1 MRGQPGCSLP
11 TFDRAAAILTS
22 RLREC
27 QRVFC
32 SRLSE
37 AHRRSALGARGVI
50 AQARQEMGA
59 KSSPARAQEAR
70 ANAKA
75 DRRSGGPAG
84 APCRAHQEG
93 LPKVWAEICSQPN
106 QSAISGSFFG
116 TKYWKCAESDDGN
129 PKKSMILHRMV
140 PSDTAKSVELHL
152 SLPPLPNS
160 AFWRPFRTQE
170 VRPGAAVAAPR

>member
-1 MRGQPGCSLP
+1 M
-11 TFDRAAAILTS
+11 
-22 RLREC
+22 
-27 QRVFC
+27 
-32 SRLSE
+32 
-37 AHRRSALGARGVI
+37 I
-50 AQARQEMGA
+50 AQARHMDGSQEQPCTIAGGQGQCEG
-59 KSSPARAQEAR
+59 RQAQR
-70 ANAKA
+70 
-75 DRRSGGPAG
+75 GPSWR
-84 APCRAHQEG
+84 PCRAHRQG

-140 PSDTAKSVELHL
+140 PSDSAKSVLIDL

-170 VRPGAAVAAPR
+170 VRPAAAVHAQRDAAHTLERAIEREDLAIRDSDSLI

>member
-1 MRGQPGCSLP
+1 
-11 TFDRAAAILTS
+11 
-22 RLREC
+22 
-27 QRVFC
+27 
-32 SRLSE
+32 
-37 AHRRSALGARGVI
+37 
-50 AQARQEMGA
+50 MGA
-59 KSSPARAQEAR
+59 KSSPARSQEAR

-106 QSAISGSFFG
+106 QSATSGSFFG

-140 PSDTAKSVELHL
+140 PSDSAKSVLID
-152 SLPPLPNS
+152 LPVPPRPKQRVLAPLQD
-160 AFWRPFRTQE
+160 AGGAAGCR
-170 VRPGAAVAAPR
+170 RPGLEMESVSQIAMYRRSCCRGSARVYPSTVGRSVILYVTSLGRPSTPPSGKRAE

>member
-50 AQARQEMGA
+50 AQAWLMDGRQGQPCASAGGQGQCEG
-59 KSSPARAQEAR
+59 RQAQR
-70 ANAKA
+70 
-75 DRRSGGPAG
+75 GPCWR
-84 APCRAHQEG
+84 PCRAHQEG

-106 QSAISGSFFG
+106 QSATSGSFFG

-140 PSDTAKSVELHL
+140 PSA
-152 SLPPLPNS
+152 PLWPGFQPS
-160 AFWRPFRTQE
+160 DGDYVFMCLAPSFLRSPA
-170 VRPGAAVAAPR
+170 VRVTRIY

>member
-1 MRGQPGCSLP
+1 
-11 TFDRAAAILTS
+11 
-22 RLREC
+22 
-27 QRVFC
+27 
-32 SRLSE
+32 
-37 AHRRSALGARGVI
+37 
-50 AQARQEMGA
+50 MGA

-152 SLPPLPNS
+152 SALPAPNS

-170 VRPGAAVAAPR
+170 VRPAAAVHAQSVLGGGFLSLIHI

>member
-1 MRGQPGCSLP
+1 
-11 TFDRAAAILTS
+11 
-22 RLREC
+22 
-27 QRVFC
+27 
-32 SRLSE
+32 
-37 AHRRSALGARGVI
+37 
-50 AQARQEMGA
+50 MGA
-59 KSSPARAQEAR
+59 KSSPARSQEAR

-152 SLPPLPNS
+152 SAPP
-160 AFWRPFRTQE
+160 RPKQRVLAPLQDAE
-170 VRPGAAVAAPR
+170 GAAGGRRPRPEPKTSTRSGILLHDMAL

>member
-1 MRGQPGCSLP
+1 MRRP
-11 TFDRAAAILTS
+11 T
-22 RLREC
+22 
-27 QRVFC
+27 
-32 SRLSE
+32 E
-37 AHRRSALGARGVI
+37 AH
-50 AQARQEMGA
+50 
-59 KSSPARAQEAR
+59 
-70 ANAKA
+70 
-75 DRRSGGPAG
+75 SGGPAG

-152 SLPPLPNS
+152 SHPPPPKQRVLAPLQD
-160 AFWRPFRTQE
+160 AG
-170 VRPGAAVAAPR
+170 GAAGGRRPRPEVTTKVQSSTKAVSYTHLTLPTKA

>member
-1 MRGQPGCSLP
+1 M
-11 TFDRAAAILTS
+11 AACFLFAPL
-22 RLREC
+22 C
-27 QRVFC
+27 
-32 SRLSE
+32 
-37 AHRRSALGARGVI
+37 G
-50 AQARQEMGA
+50 AQAISAGDARCDSPGLAGMGG

-84 APCRAHQEG
+84 APCRAHRQG

-140 PSDTAKSVELHL
+140 PSA
-152 SLPPLPNS
+152 PLWPGFQPS
-160 AFWRPFRTQE
+160 DGDYVFMCLAPSFLRSPA
-170 VRPGAAVAAPR
+170 VRVTRIR

>member
-1 MRGQPGCSLP
+1 
-11 TFDRAAAILTS
+11 
-22 RLREC
+22 
-27 QRVFC
+27 
-32 SRLSE
+32 
-37 AHRRSALGARGVI
+37 
-50 AQARQEMGA
+50 MGA
-59 KSSPARAQEAR
+59 KSSPARSQEAR

-84 APCRAHQEG
+84 APCRAHRQG

-140 PSDTAKSVELHL
+140 PSDSAKSVLIDL

-170 VRPGAAVAAPR
+170 VRPAAAVHAPSFVSAPPALAPRLSANNLDDSAKEAVRKDFKGPSGNLCL

>member
-1 MRGQPGCSLP
+1 
-11 TFDRAAAILTS
+11 
-22 RLREC
+22 
-27 QRVFC
+27 
-32 SRLSE
+32 
-37 AHRRSALGARGVI
+37 
-50 AQARQEMGA
+50 MGA
-59 KSSPARAQEAR
+59 KSSPARSQEAR

-140 PSDTAKSVELHL
+140 PSDSAKSVLID
-152 SLPPLPNS
+152 LPVPPRPKQRVLAPLQD
-160 AFWRPFRTQE
+160 AG
-170 VRPGAAVAAPR
+170 GAAGCRRPRPESSVCSVRRASVSVMTTQA

>member
-1 MRGQPGCSLP
+1 
-11 TFDRAAAILTS
+11 
-22 RLREC
+22 
-27 QRVFC
+27 
-32 SRLSE
+32 
-37 AHRRSALGARGVI
+37 
-50 AQARQEMGA
+50 MGA
-59 KSSPARAQEAR
+59 KSSPARSQEAR

-140 PSDTAKSVELHL
+140 PSDTAKSVLIHL
-152 SLPPLPNS
+152 SFPSGPKQRALAPLQD
-160 AFWRPFRTQE
+160 AG
-170 VRPGAAVAAPR
+170 GAAGCRRPRPEEGGQTSRTT

>member
-1 MRGQPGCSLP
+1 MFSVRASLRC
-11 TFDRAAAILTS
+11 TGVSGD
-22 RLREC
+22 
-27 QRVFC
+27 
-32 SRLSE
+32 
-37 AHRRSALGARGVI
+37 HSAGGARCNSPGL
-50 AQARQEMGA
+50 AGMGG

-106 QSAISGSFFG
+106 HSAISGSSFG

-140 PSDTAKSVELHL
+140 PSASPLHL
-152 SLPPLPNS
+152 SGPAFSRLMVIMFLCAWRLPSFGPQPCASRGSTN
-160 AFWRPFRTQE
+160 QN
-170 VRPGAAVAAPR
+170 GAGKGY

>member
-1 MRGQPGCSLP
+1 MRRP
-11 TFDRAAAILTS
+11 TGAAG
-22 RLREC
+22 
-27 QRVFC
+27 
-32 SRLSE
+32 
-37 AHRRSALGARGVI
+37 ALL
-50 AQARQEMGA
+50 
-59 KSSPARAQEAR
+59 
-70 ANAKA
+70 
-75 DRRSGGPAG
+75 

-106 QSAISGSFFG
+106 QSATSGSFFG

-160 AFWRPFRTQE
+160 AFWRPFRTQK
-170 VRPGAAVAAPR
+170 VRPAAAVHAQSAIAVGARHERGETGVLAPWS

>member
-1 MRGQPGCSLP
+1 M
-11 TFDRAAAILTS
+11 AACFLFAPLCGAQAI
-22 RLREC
+22 
-27 QRVFC
+27 
-32 SRLSE
+32 
-37 AHRRSALGARGVI
+37 SAGGARCDSPGL
-50 AQARQEMGA
+50 AGMGG
-59 KSSPARAQEAR
+59 KSSPARAHEAR

-84 APCRAHQEG
+84 APCRAHRQG

-140 PSDTAKSVELHL
+140 PSA
-152 SLPPLPNS
+152 PLWPG
-160 AFWRPFRTQE
+160 FRPSDGDYVFMCLAPSFLRSPA
-170 VRPGAAVAAPR
+170 VRVTRIY

>member
-1 MRGQPGCSLP
+1 MR
-11 TFDRAAAILTS
+11 
-22 RLREC
+22 
-27 QRVFC
+27 RVFC
-32 SRLSE
+32 SRLS
-37 AHRRSALGARGVI
+37 AVHRG
-50 AQARQEMGA
+50 

-84 APCRAHQEG
+84 APCRAHRQG

-140 PSDTAKSVELHL
+140 PSA
-152 SLPPLPNS
+152 PLWPGFQPS
-160 AFWRPFRTQE
+160 DGDYVFMCLAPSFLRSPA
-170 VRPGAAVAAPR
+170 VRVTRIR

>member
-1 MRGQPGCSLP
+1 
-11 TFDRAAAILTS
+11 
-22 RLREC
+22 
-27 QRVFC
+27 
-32 SRLSE
+32 
-37 AHRRSALGARGVI
+37 
-50 AQARQEMGA
+50 MGG
-59 KSSPARAQEAR
+59 KGSPARAQEAR

-84 APCRAHQEG
+84 APCRAHRQG

-140 PSDTAKSVELHL
+140 PSDTAKSVLIHL

-170 VRPGAAVAAPR
+170 VRPAAAVHPPSSDGLSHVGSYIQIDCATIPGCSILLFFGCFDRHAPTPTACGS